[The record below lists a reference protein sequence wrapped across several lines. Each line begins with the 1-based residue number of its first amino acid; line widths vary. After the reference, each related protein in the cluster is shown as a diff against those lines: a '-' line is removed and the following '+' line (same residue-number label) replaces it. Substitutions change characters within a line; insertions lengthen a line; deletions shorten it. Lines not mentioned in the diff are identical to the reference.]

1 MVNTILLLLLN
12 IPIILSFLISIF
24 MAGYCLVAVIHFML
38 TNKYVLISK
47 LDSIFACDSIAYN
60 LWLICSCIMGVT
72 FLLYVFDVLD
82 QKFVYISTGLALYPA
97 TWYLIYVGDIWY
109 STYKEYQYK
118 KSLNV
123 GGK

>member
-1 MVNTILLLLLN
+1 MLNTFLLFVLS
-12 IPIILSFLISIF
+12 IPIILAIFISIC
-24 MAGYCLVAVIHFML
+24 MLVYSVFGVIHFL
-38 TNKYVLISK
+38 CTNKFTMISK
-47 LDSIFACDSIAYN
+47 LDDIFASESLPYN

-123 GGK
+123 RGK